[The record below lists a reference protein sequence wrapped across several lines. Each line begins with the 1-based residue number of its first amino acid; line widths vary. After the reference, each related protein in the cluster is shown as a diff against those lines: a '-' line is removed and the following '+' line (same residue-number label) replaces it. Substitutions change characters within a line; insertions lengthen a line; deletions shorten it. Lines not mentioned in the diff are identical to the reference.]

1 MRRTTMKKSFVVVAA
16 GTLLAQSATA
26 FAGVTFTQVTSIN
39 GARSTVT
46 KVTADGGKAKMET
59 VESANDNPFTP
70 VGSYMLMGDGE
81 VLLVNPAARTF
92 ARLDLELPAG
102 VAGIAAQM
110 EISDVKFEKVLDED
124 GGRIHG
130 YPTRHYRFESSWSM
144 GMQGM
149 PVKTEMGIVED
160 IWATTEI
167 EMTVAPPNIGGE
179 MPEQVKAVANA
190 QGLREIQGVPLKHV
204 SVQSTKVNMGGP
216 LAGMAGLGARMAGG
230 MLGGGRR
237 GRGGGGGDDGGAG
250 APGPNG
256 ETTTTIEVTEIAEVD
271 VPASTFAMPDGYR
284 ETSLFQTGPALPS
297 LNDVQEAPAVPSLNN
312 LPQ

>member
-1 MRRTTMKKSFVVVAA
+1 MNKGFVVVAA
-16 GTLLAQSATA
+16 GTLLAQSATV
-26 FAGVTFTQVTSIN
+26 FAGVAFTQVTTIN
-39 GARSTVT
+39 GSRSTVT
-46 KVTADGGKAKMET
+46 KITADGGKAKMET
-59 VESANDNPFTP
+59 IESAADNPFMP

-81 VLLVNPAARTF
+81 MLLINPSARTF
-92 ARLDLELPAG
+92 ARLDLAMPEG

-110 EISDVKFEKVLDED
+110 EISDVKFEKVLEED

-130 YPTRHYRFESSWSM
+130 YPTRHYRFQSGWSM

-149 PVKTEMGIVED
+149 PVKTELGLVED

-167 EMTVAPPNIGGE
+167 EMTVVPPNIGGE
-179 MPEQVKAVANA
+179 MPEQVKAVADA
-190 QGLREIQGVPLKHV
+190 QGLRAIQGVPLKHV

-230 MLGGGRR
+230 MLGGGGRR
-237 GRGGGGGDDGGAG
+237 GRGGGDDGGAG

-271 VPASTFAMPDGYR
+271 VPASTFAIPDGYR

>member
-1 MRRTTMKKSFVVVAA
+1 MKTSFVAVAA
-16 GTLLAQSATA
+16 GTLLAHSATA

-59 VESANDNPFTP
+59 IESAADNPFMP
-70 VGSYMLMGDGE
+70 AGSYLLMGDGE
-81 VLLVNPAARTF
+81 TLLINPAARTF
-92 ARLDLELPAG
+92 ARFEMALPEGTAG
-102 VAGIAAQM
+102 LAAQM
-110 EISDVKFEKVLDED
+110 EIGDVKFEKVLEED
-124 GGRIHG
+124 GGRIQG
-130 YPTRHYRFESSWSM
+130 YPTRHYRFESSWTM

-149 PVKTEMGIVED
+149 PVKTEMGVVED

-167 EMTVAPPNIGGE
+167 ELTVAPPNIGGE
-179 MPEQVKAVANA
+179 MPEQVKAVASA
-190 QGLREIQGVPLKHV
+190 QGLQQIQGVPLKHV
-204 SVQSTKVNMGGP
+204 SVQSTKINMGGGP
-216 LAGMAGLGARMAGG
+216 LAGMGGLGARMAGG

-237 GRGGGGGDDGGAG
+237 GRGGGDDAGAG

-256 ETTTTIEVTEIAEVD
+256 ETTTTMEVTEIAEVD
-271 VPASTFAMPDGYR
+271 VPAGTFAIPDGYR

>member
-1 MRRTTMKKSFVVVAA
+1 MKTSFVLVAT

-26 FAGVTFTQVTSIN
+26 LAGVTFTQVTSIN

-46 KVTADGGKAKMET
+46 KITADGGKAKMET
-59 VESANDNPFTP
+59 IESANDNPFAP

-92 ARLDLELPAG
+92 ARLELALPEGTAG
-102 VAGIAAQM
+102 LAAQM
-110 EISDVKFEKVLDED
+110 EISDVKFEKVLEED
-124 GGRIHG
+124 GGRIQG

-167 EMTVAPPNIGGE
+167 DMTVAPPSFGGE
-179 MPEQVKAVANA
+179 MPEQVKAVASA
-190 QGLREIQGVPLKHV
+190 QGLQQIQGVPLKHV
-204 SVQSTKVNMGGP
+204 SVQSTKVNMGALG
-216 LAGMAGLGARMAGG
+216 GMAGLGARMAGG
-230 MLGGGRR
+230 MLGGGGRR
-237 GRGGGGGDDGGAG
+237 GRGGDDGGAG

-256 ETTTTIEVTEIAEVD
+256 ETTTTIEVTEIAEGD
-271 VPASTFAMPDGYR
+271 VPASTFAIPDGYR

-297 LNDVQEAPAVPSLNN
+297 LNDVQDAPAVPNLND
-312 LPQ
+312 L